1 MLKLTNQARLTYEIS
16 MITDTLVLAISAL
29 PHAIAETTPSGF
41 KSTVQKSGE
50 VTLRYVRRDGQ
61 R

>member
-1 MLKLTNQARLTYEIS
+1 

-29 PHAIAETTPSGF
+29 PHAIAETTPSGC
-41 KSTVQKSGE
+41 KATVQKSGE